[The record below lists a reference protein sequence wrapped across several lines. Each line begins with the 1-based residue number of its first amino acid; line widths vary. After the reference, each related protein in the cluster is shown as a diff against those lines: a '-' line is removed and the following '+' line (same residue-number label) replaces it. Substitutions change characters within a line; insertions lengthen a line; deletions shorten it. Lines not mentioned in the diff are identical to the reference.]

1 MTSNVLWY
9 NNSDEK
15 IKLLNVCTII
25 LFQVSIEVIAS
36 YITFEKA
43 LVYLIFMLYFQ
54 KNFFE
59 KYRIGLNFFSI
70 LSSNLMKKVEIIK
83 VFSQME
89 TPIRTRRN
97 HKSKI
102 LLHKKKVFLINFI
115 LVFYIFS
122 VWISSFTSLNKGRK
136 FPKWFLSFLCFGE
149 F

>member
-1 MTSNVLWY
+1 M
-9 NNSDEK
+9 
-15 IKLLNVCTII
+15 NVCTII

-43 LVYLIFMLYFQ
+43 LTLSLCCIFRKTFL
-54 KNFFE
+54 KNSKKKKRKF
-59 KYRIGLNFFSI
+59 KRCYYRVYRIGLNFFSI

-89 TPIRTRRN
+89 TPIRTWRN

-136 FPKWFLSFLCFGE
+136 FPKRFLSFLCFGE

>member
-1 MTSNVLWY
+1 MYRL
-9 NNSDEK
+9 
-15 IKLLNVCTII
+15 
-25 LFQVSIEVIAS
+25 
-36 YITFEKA
+36 
-43 LVYLIFMLYFQ
+43 
-54 KNFFE
+54 
-59 KYRIGLNFFSI
+59 YRIGLHFFSI

-89 TPIRTRRN
+89 TPIRTWRN

-136 FPKWFLSFLCFGE
+136 FPKRFLSFLCFGE
-149 F
+149 FQILLSLPSSPSPPDHSIFSAFLCHLHLPRSFFKDFFYFAMAPIDSTWPSLP